1 MNVMLDV
8 TKLSKDALVV
18 IGKTHDNLDELY
30 EIAKILECSWFNM
43 VLSERDELNDTLIN
57 YLLEHE
63 SESVYNN
70 LAKKHVNSD
79 SEKVLVNCKNPY
91 VLKLLSENVKTSG
104 IILDELAHKGYKI
117 MVAANPSALPSTLD
131 WILTDVNVLF
141 EKCLLEKHCIDDGLV
156 KILIAIAAN
165 PSASEKTLER
175 LACWEIPNK
184 LGLRENVNLSDSDYV
199 YELSRSD
206 ELKKL
211 SNKTNLTAETLIQIL
226 VIANELKIKVASNPS
241 ISEETMWNLKNWVV
255 ALDNIELLIS
265 LLENPNVNG
274 YILASVLMAFLVYDK
289 ERKFEAV
296 VTSKVSNRIN
306 KYLKEKSAN
315 MTK

>member
-1 MNVMLDV
+1 MNVKLDV
-8 TKLSKDALVV
+8 TKLSKEALVV
-18 IGKTHDNLDELY
+18 IGRTHDNLDELY
-30 EIAKILECSWFNM
+30 EIAKTLECNWFNM
-43 VLSERDELNDTLIN
+43 VLSEKDNLNETIIN

-79 SEKVLVNCKNPY
+79 SEKVLINCKNQN
-91 VLKLLSENVKTSG
+91 VLRTLSENVKTSG
-104 IILDELAHKGYKI
+104 ATLDELAHKGYRI

-141 EKCLLEKHCIDDGLV
+141 EKYLLENHRIDNGLV
-156 KILIAIAAN
+156 KILIEIATN
-165 PSASEKTLER
+165 PSSSEKTLER
-175 LACWEIPNK
+175 LACWEIPKK
-184 LGLRENVNLSDSDYV
+184 LGLREAVKLSDSDYM

-206 ELKKL
+206 EMKKL
-211 SNKTNLTAETLIQIL
+211 SIKTELTVEVLIRIL
-226 VIANELKIKVASNPS
+226 EIANELKIKVASNPS
-241 ISEETMWNLKNWVV
+241 ISEKTMWDLKNWAA

-289 ERKFEAV
+289 ERRFEAA
-296 VTSKVSNRIN
+296 VTSRVSNRIN
-306 KYLKEKSAN
+306 KYLKEKKY
-315 MTK
+315 TYD